1 MPIGREPESV
11 WATQEQSWRRLMSA
25 PGVRVRRFDLP
36 RSVAHVGRGRRG
48 PPAQA
53 AMAHASSHLVQDFG
67 FDATRQAYGHHP
79 IPGGRPRQRRPGS
92 AEGPQKGE
100 FGARHPV
107 SGFGIVGIAAEARTG
122 HNVTRHD
129 IALGWSDRAA
139 LSGKARGFLI
149 QPQRLRN
156 ELVRSETH
164 PCRGNPSWMTP
175 SQPWFNQAYRR
186 RHSRKMGRDHR
197 RMR

>member
-1 MPIGREPESV
+1 
-11 WATQEQSWRRLMSA
+11 MSA
-25 PGVRVRRFDLP
+25 AVE
-36 RSVAHVGRGRRG
+36 
-48 PPAQA
+48 A
-53 AMAHASSHLVQDFG
+53 AFQPKATMARASSGLTSSRPG
-67 FDATRQAYGHHP
+67 FRARRHAAGLWAPPSLGD
-79 IPGGRPRQRRPGS
+79 RPRQRRPGS

-186 RHSRKMGRDHR
+186 RHSLNMGRDHR